1 MGDLPL
7 LPPEVR
13 ALIGSFF
20 FACNQ
25 IVVRRLMDRE
35 SAMTVTVGVN
45 GWMGVFAILLSPWVD
60 SYAGRPLLAFLMFFG
75 VGLVG
80 NGLARYSSYRSHLEI
95 GVSRT
100 NALVAASPIG
110 AVAVGMVLLGERPGP
125 AVWLGVGLVVGGMIL
140 LTSEG
145 RGGRRPPGSYFF
157 AIVGMTAFAF
167 TPYLRKAGLTALNA
181 PWMGILVSICVANI
195 MLMTSSGFM
204 PRAQRFRWDA
214 KVMLAAFPA
223 GALAIGSA
231 INYWTALRDGSLAT
245 TAPLIRMSPIFV
257 LLLSALFLKGREV
270 VTRRVVAS
278 TLVVVAGAVLVTS
291 GR

>member
-1 MGDLPL
+1 MGDLPIP
-7 LPPEVR
+7 PPEVR

-35 SAMTVTVGVN
+35 SALTVTVGVN
-45 GWMGVFAILLSPWVD
+45 AWMGVFAILLSPFID
-60 SYAGRPLLAFLMFFG
+60 SYSDNAVRALLMFAG

-80 NGLARYSSYRSHLEI
+80 NGLARYCSYRSHLEI

-110 AVAVGMVLLGERPGP
+110 AVIVGMVLLGERPGP

-145 RGGRRPPGSYFF
+145 SGGRRPPGSYFF
-157 AIVGMTAFAF
+157 ALVGMAAFAF
-167 TPYLRKAGLTALNA
+167 TPYLRKAGLTAMNS
-181 PWMGILVSICVANI
+181 PWLGILVSICVANL
-195 MLMTSSGFM
+195 MLLASSGFM
-204 PRAQRFRWDA
+204 PQPQRFRWDA

-223 GALAIGSA
+223 GAMAIGSA
-231 INYWTALRDGSLAT
+231 INYWTALRDGALAT

-270 VTRRVVAS
+270 VTRRVVAA
-278 TLVVVAGAVLVTS
+278 TLVVMAGAVLVTS

>member
-7 LPPEVR
+7 PPPEAR
-13 ALIGSFF
+13 ALLGSFF

-60 SYAGRPLLAFLMFFG
+60 SYTGRPLLAFLMFFG

-80 NGLARYSSYRSHLEI
+80 NGLARYSSYRSNLEV

-110 AVAVGMVLLGERPGP
+110 AVIIGMALLGERPGP
-125 AVWLGVGLVVGGMIL
+125 AVWLGVALVVGGMIL

-145 RGGRRPPGSYFF
+145 AGQRRSPGAYFY
-157 AIVGMTAFAF
+157 AILATAAF
-167 TPYLRKAGLTALNA
+167 SLTPYLRKAGLTAMNA
-181 PWMGILVSICVANI
+181 PWMGILVSICVANV
-195 MLMTSSGFM
+195 MLMGSSRFM
-204 PRAQRFRWDA
+204 PQAQRFRWDA

-257 LLLSALFLKGREV
+257 LLLSVLFLKGREV

-278 TLVVVAGAVLVTS
+278 TLVVVAGAVLVAS